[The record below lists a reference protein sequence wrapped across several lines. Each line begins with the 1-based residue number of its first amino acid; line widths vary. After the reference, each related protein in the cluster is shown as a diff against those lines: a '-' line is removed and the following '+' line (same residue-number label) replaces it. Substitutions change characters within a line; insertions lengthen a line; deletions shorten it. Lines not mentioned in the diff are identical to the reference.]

1 MDSRQLWT
9 ETMQNS
15 LTVLVASDLA
25 EPVIEQNHGVP
36 SVLLPKMPFILFVAN
51 DSHHHRHTVESPNT
65 YFGRPTGR
73 ATCITSSFFFL
84 VSYLLAGLASSTS
97 VDRDEDEIELA
108 TSWMPPL
115 SPRSLIKKMK
125 QLIRL
130 CLASARINK
139 LFLAQAGGG
148 RRHQQRTVAAISFK
162 SMQSLSSYNTCKE
175 KSLHHSSTWDCP
187 P

>member
-1 MDSRQLWT
+1 MVFHLSYYQKCHL
-9 ETMQNS
+9 S
-15 LTVLVASDLA
+15 C
-25 EPVIEQNHGVP
+25 
-36 SVLLPKMPFILFVAN
+36 LLPTIPTTTGTLWSLRTHILGDRLGVLRA
-51 DSHHHRHTVESPNT
+51 SPV
-65 YFGRPTGR
+65 P
-73 ATCITSSFFFL
+73 FFL